1 MMDKDKDVVPP
12 LDKSKE
18 VVPSLVEVPVQEHP
32 NAKWR
37 NYMHYHEEAGLTHFR
52 KFSVKTNTCCSWRVT
67 VKMVDGRVALDQGL
81 ATFAFV
87 HQVRIGHMLSF
98 KLLTPNNMKVI
109 IFNDNGVDVVT
120 KCKKHNE
127 AFTVAA

>member
-52 KFSVKTNTCCSWRVT
+52 K
-67 VKMVDGRVALDQGL
+67 
-81 ATFAFV
+81 
-87 HQVRIGHMLSF
+87 
-98 KLLTPNNMKVI
+98 VI
-109 IFNDNGVDVVT
+109 FPP
-120 KCKKHNE
+120 KNE
-127 AFTVAA
+127 ALPLPLDFTKHFLVVPTWSSV